1 MGKTKENSSQKLE
14 KRREAKKM
22 SMRRARQKIRND
34 PIRYAEEKA
43 KDRERKRKSRPHIQD
58 LSERNQ
64 RKLRKEWKE
73 RSKRYRQRKKAAKKD
88 EEYKNN
94 FLESITPPIL
104 EEPGPSVKEIK
115 KKTLTQQERGKRIS
129 RKNRDRMRKRVKEL
143 ENLVTSLK
151 RSVNKYK
158 KQVSRANQSHLTN
171 NPQSPNAKVKNM
183 LKKHSVPST
192 IKKKYFLPKF

>member
-64 RKLRKEWKE
+64 RKVRKEWKE
-73 RSKRYRQRKKAAKKD
+73 RSKRYRQRKKLPKKM
-88 EEYKNN
+88 K
-94 FLESITPPIL
+94 SIKITFWNQL
-104 EEPGPSVKEIK
+104 LHQYWKS
-115 KKTLTQQERGKRIS
+115 
-129 RKNRDRMRKRVKEL
+129 
-143 ENLVTSLK
+143 
-151 RSVNKYK
+151 
-158 KQVSRANQSHLTN
+158 QVQ
-171 NPQSPNAKVKNM
+171 V
-183 LKKHSVPST
+183 LKK
-192 IKKKYFLPKF
+192 